1 MSGETPATAFAG
13 GLLRGHAG
21 RAAARPRFDAAAL
34 ETTVSIAARAGQTS
48 AGGRFGLKSSRGFT
62 LIEVLVALSIMAVIA
77 VLTWRGIDGMARAQE
92 STRAYTDDVL
102 ALQAGLAQWRTDLDA
117 MMSWPAAPTVQGTP
131 QPTETASQRSLA
143 WDGNTLRITRTSAG
157 DAAAGLRVVAWTR
170 RPDGQWLRWQSA
182 PFLSQNAWKAAWD
195 NAENWSHA
203 ANELAAEGTGA
214 QAVRVANATE
224 WQVHYFRNNAWTNPL
239 SSGAASGTET
249 HTLPDGM
256 RLFITL
262 APGQALAGPLIVD
275 WVRPDFGG
283 AQ

>member
-1 MSGETPATAFAG
+1 MKNRLHRRTE
-13 GLLRGHAG
+13 
-21 RAAARPRFDAAAL
+21 ARQA
-34 ETTVSIAARAGQTS
+34 
-48 AGGRFGLKSSRGFT
+48 GFT

-170 RPDGQWLRWQSA
+170 RPASGQWLRWQSA
-182 PFLSQNAWKAAWD
+182 PVQSQNAWAAAWEAAARWGQSGGT
-195 NAENWSHA
+195 AEP
-203 ANELAAEGTGA
+203 GA
-214 QAVRVANATE
+214 GQAVRIAAALD
-224 WQVHYFRNNAWTNPL
+224 WQLHYFRNNAWTNPL

>member
-1 MSGETPATAFAG
+1 M
-13 GLLRGHAG
+13 
-21 RAAARPRFDAAAL
+21 
-34 ETTVSIAARAGQTS
+34 
-48 AGGRFGLKSSRGFT
+48 KSSRGFT

-170 RPDGQWLRWQSA
+170 RAGDGQWLRWQSA
-182 PFLSQNAWKAAWD
+182 PVRSHHAWLDAWD
-195 NAENWSHA
+195 A
-203 ANELAAEGTGA
+203 AARWAQNGAPPGPQPGGA
-214 QAVRVANATE
+214 QAVALLAALD
-224 WQVHYFRNNAWTNPL
+224 WQLHYYRANAWTNPL

>member
-1 MSGETPATAFAG
+1 M
-13 GLLRGHAG
+13 
-21 RAAARPRFDAAAL
+21 
-34 ETTVSIAARAGQTS
+34 
-48 AGGRFGLKSSRGFT
+48 KSSRGFT

-170 RPDGQWLRWQSA
+170 RPASGQWQRWQSPPLA
-182 PFLSQNAWKAAWD
+182 SQAAWAAAWD
-195 NAENWSHA
+195 A
-203 ANELAAEGTGA
+203 AAHWGQSDTEPPAAAGASAVTLARALD
-214 QAVRVANATE
+214 
-224 WQVHYFRNNAWTNPL
+224 WQLHYYRHNAWTHPL
-239 SSGAASGTET
+239 SSSAESGSATQL
-249 HTLPDGM
+249 LPDGV
-256 RLFITL
+256 RLFLTL
-262 APGQALAGPLIVD
+262 AAGQALAGPLVLD
-275 WVRPDFGG
+275 WVRPDFSG
-283 AQ
+283 AQP

>member
-1 MSGETPATAFAG
+1 MSGETSATAFAG

-21 RAAARPRFDAAAL
+21 RPAARPRFEAAAL
-34 ETTVSIAARAGQTS
+34 KTTVSIAARAGQTS

-170 RPDGQWLRWQSA
+170 RPASGQWLRWQSA
-182 PFLSQNAWKAAWD
+182 PVQSQNAWAAAWEAAARWGQSGGT
-195 NAENWSHA
+195 AEA
-203 ANELAAEGTGA
+203 GA
-214 QAVRVANATE
+214 GQAVRIAAALD
-224 WQVHYFRNNAWTNPL
+224 WQLHYFRNNAWTNPL

>member
-21 RAAARPRFDAAAL
+21 RPAARPRFEAAAL
-34 ETTVSIAARAGQTS
+34 KTTVSIAARAGQTS

-143 WDGNTLRITRTSAG
+143 WDGSTLRITRTNPG
-157 DAAAGLRVVAWTR
+157 DDAAGLRVVAWTR
-170 RPDGQWLRWQSA
+170 RPASGQWLRWQSA
-182 PFLSQNAWKAAWD
+182 PVQSQNAWAAAWEAAARWGQSD
-195 NAENWSHA
+195 ATAADPHA
-203 ANELAAEGTGA
+203 
-214 QAVRVANATE
+214 VPVATVLD
-224 WQVHYFRNNAWTNPL
+224 WHLHYFRNNAWTNPL
-239 SSGAASGTET
+239 SSAAASGTQT
-249 HTLPDGM
+249 NALPDGV

-262 APGQALAGPLIVD
+262 APGQALSGPLTVD

-283 AQ
+283 GP

>member
-13 GLLRGHAG
+13 GLLRAHAG
-21 RAAARPRFDAAAL
+21 RAAARPRFDTTAL
-34 ETTVSIAARAGQTS
+34 DTTVSIASRAGQTS

-62 LIEVLVALSIMAVIA
+62 LIEVLVALSIMAVIPL
-77 VLTWRGIDGMARAQE
+77 LTRRGIDRKARAQE

-170 RPDGQWLRWQSA
+170 RPASGQWLRWQSA
-182 PFLSQNAWKAAWD
+182 PVQSQNAWAAAWEAAARWGQSGGT
-195 NAENWSHA
+195 AEA
-203 ANELAAEGTGA
+203 G
-214 QAVRVANATE
+214 AVRIAAALD
-224 WQVHYFRNNAWTNPL
+224 WQLHYFRNNAWTNPL

-262 APGQALAGPLIVD
+262 APGQALAGSLIVD